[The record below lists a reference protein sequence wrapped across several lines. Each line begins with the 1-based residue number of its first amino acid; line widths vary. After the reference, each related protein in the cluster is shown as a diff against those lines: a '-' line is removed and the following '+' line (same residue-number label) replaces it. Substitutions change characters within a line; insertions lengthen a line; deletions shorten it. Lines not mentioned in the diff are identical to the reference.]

1 MKTTLDELQAFV
13 AVVDSG
19 SITAAARQLEQTVS
33 GVSRAL
39 GRLEDKLGTTLL
51 QRTTRRLSLTGEGR
65 AFLDDARD
73 VLARMDAAEDRMR
86 GLRDGPSG
94 VLRVDAATSFL
105 LHVLVP
111 RVAAFRAAYPK
122 ITLELTSSDRTID
135 LLEHRTD
142 VAIRVGALKDSS
154 LVARHLMDSR
164 LRLLASPAYLD
175 AHGAPATV
183 AALADHAVLGFTGLP
198 HLNVWPVAGP
208 DGGALTIVPTVAGSS
223 GETVRALAVSG
234 AGIACLSDF
243 TTEEDRRTGR
253 LVEVLAGRTRDVR
266 QQVHAV
272 YYRNSGVSS
281 RIRAFVEHLAASLA
295 DDAGR
300 SDS

>member
-1 MKTTLDELQAFV
+1 
-13 AVVDSG
+13 
-19 SITAAARQLEQTVS
+19 
-33 GVSRAL
+33 
-39 GRLEDKLGTTLL
+39 
-51 QRTTRRLSLTGEGR
+51 
-65 AFLDDARD
+65 
-73 VLARMDAAEDRMR
+73 MR

-142 VAIRVGALKDSS
+142 IAIRVGALKDSS

-164 LRLLASPAYLD
+164 LRVLAAPAYLD
-175 AHGAPATV
+175 ARGTPASV

-198 HLNVWPVAGP
+198 HLNVWPLHGP
-208 DGGALTIVPTVAGSS
+208 DGDALTIVPTIAGSS

-243 TTEEDRRTGR
+243 TTQDDRRAGR
-253 LVEVLAGRTRDVR
+253 LVEVLARETRDVR

-281 RIRAFVEHLAASLA
+281 RIRAFVDHLAASLA

>member
-33 GVSRAL
+33 GISRAL

-51 QRTTRRLSLTGEGR
+51 QRTTRRIALSEEGR
-65 AFLDDARD
+65 VFLDDARE
-73 VLARMDAAEDRMR
+73 VLARMEAAEDRVR
-86 GLRDGPSG
+86 GLRDCPSG

-111 RVAAFRAAYPK
+111 RVAAFRAAYPR

-135 LLEHRTD
+135 LLKHRTD
-142 VAIRVGALKDSS
+142 IAIRVGALKDST

-164 LRLLASPAYLD
+164 LRVLASPAYLD

-183 AALADHAVLGFTGLP
+183 AALADHAVLGFTRLP
-198 HLNVWPVAGP
+198 HLNVWPVPGP
-208 DGGALTIVPTVAGSS
+208 EADALTIVPAVAGSS

-243 TTEEDRRTGR
+243 TTDDDRRAGR
-253 LVEVLAGRTRDVR
+253 LVEVLADETRDVR

-281 RIRAFVEHLAASLA
+281 RIRAFVDHLAASLA
-295 DDAGR
+295 GDAQG
-300 SDS
+300 SNP